1 VSDASTFA
9 GRYYLAAS
17 PDWQALLTL
26 FELNEGFAFIVL
38 LVPNEEGGV
47 VCRDALAKR
56 LGASGKELLE
66 LETTPDRLKEI
77 ADALLLT
84 KARPETGAVWVSRV
98 VSEGAPD
105 YREWREAWLRGVSA
119 LNQHRNPLRR
129 KWSVPVVFVGA
140 PWLQEVLRENAP
152 DLWSVRMQVA
162 WVEPEAPLPDANVMR
177 FSGEAPGRGPDPEMA
192 LAEAE
197 RLGGKKG
204 SERVV
209 ARLLY
214 RAGLGFASRYQWRDA
229 VLAFLQSITIGRVAA
244 SAEELANT
252 HYELGK
258 ARTWT
263 LDYEAAA
270 AHSAEAMRLYREVG
284 DTPGEANCIFG
295 LGNIAFERS
304 DHSEARRRYEEALL
318 LYRQVGDVTGE
329 ANCIQRLG
337 DIAIERSDHG
347 EARRRYDEALP
358 LFRQVGDVRGE
369 ANCIQRLG
377 DIALQR
383 SDYLEARR
391 RYEEALPLYRQV
403 GNVLGEA
410 KCVKSLGDIALER
423 SDHGEA
429 RRQYGEALPLFQQ
442 VGDVLGEAN
451 CIQSLGD
458 IAHQLSDPE
467 SAAGS
472 YAEALNLYEQ
482 IPEPYSIGQ
491 THRRLARLAASPE
504 DRERH
509 LQAARSAWLSI
520 DRPDLVKQLDDE
532 FKPSS

>member
-1 VSDASTFA
+1 VREASTFA
-9 GRYYLAAS
+9 SRYNLATS
-17 PDWQALLTL
+17 PDWQALLTH

-38 LVPNEEGGV
+38 LVPNEEGAV
-47 VCRDALAKR
+47 VCRDALVRR
-56 LGASGKELLE
+56 LAATGHELLE

-84 KARPETGAVWVSRV
+84 EARPETGVVWASRV

-105 YREWREAWLRGVSA
+105 YREWREAWRRGVAA
-119 LNQHRNPLRR
+119 LNQHRNPFRR

-152 DLWSVRMQVA
+152 DLWSVRTQVA
-162 WVEPEAPLPDANVMR
+162 WVEPEAPATGFSLARTSGDAPR
-177 FSGEAPGRGPDPEMA
+177 RGPDPEMA

-197 RLGGKKG
+197 RLRGKKG
-204 SERVV
+204 SEHLV

-244 SAEELANT
+244 SAEELADT

-284 DTPGEANCIFG
+284 DTLGEANCLFG

-304 DHSEARRRYEEALL
+304 DHGEARRRYEEALP

-358 LFRQVGDVRGE
+358 LYRQVGDLRGE

-383 SDYLEARR
+383 SDYLAAQRW
-391 RYEEALPLYRQV
+391 YEEALPLYRQV

-410 KCVKSLGDIALER
+410 NCIKSLGDIALER

-429 RRQYGEALPLFQQ
+429 WRRYEEALPLFRQ

-458 IAHQLSDPE
+458 IAHSLSDNA
-467 SAAGS
+467 SAH
-472 YAEALNLYEQ
+472 EFCEQALRLYER
-482 IPEPYSIGQ
+482 IPEPYSIGS
-491 THRRLARLAASPE
+491 TYERLARLAATPD
-504 DRERH
+504 DRDRH
-509 LQAARSAWLSI
+509 LQAARAAWLSI
-520 DRPDLVKQLDDE
+520 DRSDLVKELDDE
-532 FKPSS
+532 FKRSG